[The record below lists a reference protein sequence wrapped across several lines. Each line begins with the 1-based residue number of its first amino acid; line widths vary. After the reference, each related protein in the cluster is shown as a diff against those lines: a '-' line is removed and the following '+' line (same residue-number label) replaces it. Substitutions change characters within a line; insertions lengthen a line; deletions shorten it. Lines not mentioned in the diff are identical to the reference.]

1 MIPMKKLLN
10 KKGFTLMEMLIVVAI
25 IVVLVAISIPTF
37 SGSLDKANAATDAA
51 NYRAAKAVVINAEMA
66 GTPIADGSFYEYDSA
81 TFVTSSSNAD
91 TGKCSKHKAAYIGVV
106 SGEAT
111 WVDSTGKAIADQT
124 CN

>member
-1 MIPMKKLLN
+1 MS
-10 KKGFTLMEMLIVVAI
+10 KGFTLMEMLIVIAI

-51 NYRAAKAVVINAEMA
+51 NFRAAKAVVINAEMA
-66 GTPIADGSFYEYDSA
+66 GTPVTGYYEYDSA
-81 TFVTSSSNAD
+81 EFVSEASNAD
-91 TGKCSKHKAAYIGVV
+91 KGKCSKHKDAYIAVV

-111 WVDSTGKAIADQT
+111 WVDADGDPIADQT